1 MKKIAIL
8 TSGGDAQGMN
18 TAIRAVAKT
27 AMYKGFEVY
36 GIRRGYKGMLDD
48 DIFLM
53 NPLTVSNLADKGGT
67 KLLTARLEEFKDPAI
82 RAKAFE
88 NLKKRGIDSLVAI
101 GGDGS
106 FHGAYYLNKE
116 HGLQTVGIPGTIDND
131 IAGTD
136 YTIGF
141 DTALNI
147 VIDAISKLRDT
158 AQSHDRTILV
168 EVMGRNCGDI
178 ALNAGIAGGA
188 AVIIPEIPY
197 TIEYIENVITKRREE
212 GKKFDV
218 IVVSEGVVKDTDE
231 IAKTLK
237 DRNPKLDVKVVKLGH
252 IQRGGS
258 PTASDRLLA
267 TRLGVAA
274 VELIEKN
281 TANGVMVGVEN
292 TKVVTHPLE
301 YAWENY
307 EKKDQR
313 FYDIAMMLS
322 I

>member
-27 AMYKGFEVY
+27 ALYKGFEVY
-36 GIRRGYKGMLDD
+36 GIRKGYKGLLED
-48 DIFLM
+48 DIFQM
-53 NPLTVSNLADKGGT
+53 NYLTVSNLADKGGT
-67 KLLTARLEEFKDPAI
+67 KLQTARLPEFKDPAV
-82 RAKAFE
+82 RARAFE

-106 FHGAYYLNKE
+106 FHGAYYLHKE
-116 HGLQTVGIPGTIDND
+116 HGIQTVGIPGTIDND

-147 VIDAISKLRDT
+147 VIDCISKLRDT
-158 AQSHDRTILV
+158 AQSHERTILV

-178 ALNAGIAGGA
+178 ALNSGIAGGA

-197 TIEYIENVITKRREE
+197 TIEYIENVIKKRREE
-212 GKKFDV
+212 GKDFDV
-218 IVVSEGVVKDTDE
+218 IVVSEGVGDTDE
-231 IAKTLK
+231 IAKK
-237 DRNPKLDVKVVKLGH
+237 IKNDMPKLDVKVVRLGH

-258 PTASDRLLA
+258 PTAFDRLLA
-267 TRLGVAA
+267 TKLGVAA
-274 VELIEKN
+274 VELIEKDE
-281 TANGVMVGVEN
+281 ADGVMVGIEK
-292 TKVVTHPLE
+292 TEIVTHPLE

-307 EKKDQR
+307 EKKDQK